1 MTYKQIEASREARL
15 WVTQVIVPTLVLG
28 ATVVMTN
35 PELKEKATTKLN
47 DVKSMIKNKL
57 QK

>member
-1 MTYKQIEASREARL
+1 MTYRQIEASREARL

-35 PELKEKATTKLN
+35 PELKERVTTKLN